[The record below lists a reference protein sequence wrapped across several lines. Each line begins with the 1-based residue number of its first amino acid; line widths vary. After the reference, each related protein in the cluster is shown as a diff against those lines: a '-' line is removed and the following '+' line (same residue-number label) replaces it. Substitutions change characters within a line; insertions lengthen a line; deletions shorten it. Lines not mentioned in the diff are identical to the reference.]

1 MRTSA
6 PSPAFSG
13 TASSQVR
20 ALLIG
25 SNGQLG
31 SDLRRT
37 WKGELTP
44 FSHQELDVCDEDQ
57 VRAVLQREKP
67 DLVINT
73 AAYHRVDECETNV
86 ARSFEVN
93 AFGAKNVAGA
103 ARETGAAVM
112 FISTDY
118 VFDGGKGSPYIEADA
133 ARPLSV
139 YGTSK
144 LAGEHLVRQA
154 NPRHFVVRSSSL
166 FGVAGA
172 SGKGG
177 NFVETMIRKARGG
190 EPLRVVDD
198 QISSPTLTFDLAQ
211 KLGELAATEQY
222 GLYHVT
228 NSGQTSWCNFAAKI
242 FELCELRPSLSAI
255 NSEELAAPARRP
267 PFSVMENR
275 ALRNAGLEP
284 ARSWENALE
293 AYLTE
298 KGHLKAADDSGAA

>member
-1 MRTSA
+1 M
-6 PSPAFSG
+6 
-13 TASSQVR
+13 R

-37 WKGELTP
+37 WQGDLVAFP
-44 FSHQELDVCDEDQ
+44 HQDLDVCNEEQ
-57 VRAVLQREKP
+57 VRAILQREAP

-93 AFGAKNVAGA
+93 AFGAKNVADA
-103 ARETGAAVM
+103 SREAGAAVM

-118 VFDGGKGSPYIEADA
+118 VFDGEKGSPYVEEDLP
-133 ARPLSV
+133 RPLSV
-139 YGTSK
+139 YGASK

-177 NFVETMIRKARGG
+177 NFVETMLRKARAG
-190 EPLRVVDD
+190 EALRVVDD
-198 QISSPTLTFDLAQ
+198 QVSSPTLTLDLAQ
-211 KLGELAATEQY
+211 KLAELAATEKF
-222 GLYHVT
+222 GLYQIT

-242 FELCELRPSLSAI
+242 FELCELSPSLTAI
-255 NSEELAAPARRP
+255 SSQELAAPAARP
-267 PFSVMENR
+267 SFSVMENR
-275 ALRNAGLEP
+275 ALKAAGVSP
-284 ARSWENALE
+284 ARSWEEALE
-293 AYLTE
+293 AYLDE
-298 KGHLKAADDSGAA
+298 KGHVGAGGGSPGE